1 MKKLPIGLQGF
12 KNIIENDYLYVDKT
26 RQIFELINQGSLYFL
41 SRPRRFGKS
50 LLISTLTEIF
60 KGNKELFKGLY
71 IAEQTDY
78 DWKPYPVLQF
88 NFAKIET
95 KPSDLEDSL
104 KRQIRLLGEE
114 FNIKITAKN
123 LMDQV
128 EDLVKEIAEQHGPV
142 VFLVDEYDKPIID
155 FLTEKKKA
163 NANRK
168 MLRKFF
174 SPLKDLEA
182 KGHLRF
188 LFVTG
193 VSKFSKVSIFSDLN
207 NLTDLTIDPLSI
219 DVVGITQQELLHN
232 FKDYIHHSAKELA
245 MPEADLLVG
254 IKLWYDGYS
263 YDGKTFLYNPF
274 SLLNF
279 FRKSHFGNFWFAT
292 GTPTFLV
299 NIIRDN
305 QVGLKELESKEVPET
320 FFDKFTVKHLD
331 IHGLLFQTGYLT
343 IKSTYR
349 EQYQHFYQLGYPN
362 EEVRRSF
369 IHNLLEAFTYQ
380 SSTIVGNSLVKMQMA
395 LGKGQVEEFV
405 NQLEVLL
412 SDISYHLLPKSKK
425 QPTSQDE
432 DQNFA
437 AWEGYF
443 QTIVYLIC
451 AFLNLS
457 VQTEIT
463 KHKGR
468 LDLLASTEDFL
479 YLMEFKLDETAEN
492 AIAQI
497 KSRQYADA
505 YKNSPKKIILVGI
518 SFSKAARNV
527 ESWVAEEWVER

>member
-26 RQIFELINQGSLYFL
+26 RQIFELISQGSLYFL

-50 LLISTLTEIF
+50 LLLSTIKEIF
-60 KGNKELFKGLY
+60 KGNKDLFKGLY

-78 DWKPYPVLQF
+78 DWKQYPVLQF

-95 KPSDLEDSL
+95 EPSHLQDSL
-104 KRQIRLLGEE
+104 KRQIKQIGQE
-114 FNIKITAKN
+114 FNTKITAKN

-128 EDLVKEIAEQHGPV
+128 EQLVKKIAKKKGPV
-142 VFLVDEYDKPIID
+142 IFLVDEYDKPIID
-155 FLTEKKKA
+155 FLTEKTKA

-168 MLRKFF
+168 ILRKFF
-174 SPLKDLEA
+174 SPLKDLEE

-207 NLTDLTIDPLSI
+207 NLTDLTIAPLGI
-219 DVVGITQQELLHN
+219 DLVGITQEELLNN
-232 FKDYIHHSAKELA
+232 FKEYIQHSAKELV
-245 MPEADLLVG
+245 MPETKLLAGV
-254 IKLWYDGYS
+254 KLWYDGYS

-279 FRKSHFGNFWFAT
+279 FSNSRFGNFWFAT

-320 FFDKFTVKHLD
+320 FFDKFTIKHLD

-349 EQYQHFYQLGYPN
+349 EEYDHFYQLGYPN

-369 IHNLLEAFTYQ
+369 VHNLLEAFTYQ
-380 SSTIVGNSLVKMQMA
+380 SSTIVGNALIKMQRA

-405 NQLEVLL
+405 KQLEILL
-412 SDISYHLLPKSKK
+412 SDVSYHLLPKSKK
-425 QPTSQDE
+425 QPTPKDE
-432 DQNFA
+432 DKNFA

-468 LDLLASTEDFL
+468 LDLLASTTDFL

-497 KSRQYADA
+497 KSREYAHA
-505 YKNSPKKIILVGI
+505 YKNSPKKVVLVGI
-518 SFSKAARNV
+518 NFSKEERNV
-527 ESWVAEEWVER
+527 ESWVAEDWVDR